1 MPAAGRIS
9 IVLTEIFMVIVRQS
23 VFVVPAV
30 SRIAER
36 KGCFARVGLE
46 VVTTTV
52 PSSRAQRAD
61 LAADRAD
68 IAITATDNLFAWDAA
83 GSDIVLIGQIETT
96 TDLALLLRPGLHSLD
111 ELAAVRLA
119 VDAPANGF
127 AVVAYAMM
135 ARLGRAGSGD
145 GPAAQYEVVEVGGVT
160 ERFDALAAGVVDAT
174 LVAPPLDE
182 IGQQRGMS
190 VAMRVQELAPA
201 YPGLGIVASRGKLD
215 TAVEPVAAYLAALD
229 NALGWMR
236 GADPGDVAAELA
248 AAGFGPAAARSVLA
262 TIPRTLAPASDG
274 LAALI
279 RLRQETG
286 MVIASAPAPADLIDP
301 RPLRVAGLQP
311 PAVKS
316 R

>member
-1 MPAAGRIS
+1 
-9 IVLTEIFMVIVRQS
+9 MVTVRQS

-36 KGCFARVGLE
+36 MGCFARAGLE

-52 PSSRAQRAD
+52 PSSHAQHAD
-61 LAADRAD
+61 LAEDRVD
-68 IAITATDNLFAWDAA
+68 VAITATDNLFAWGAA

-96 TDLALLLRPGLHSLD
+96 TDLALLLRPGLGSLD
-111 ELAAVRLA
+111 ELGAVRLA

-135 ARLGRAGSGD
+135 ARLGRAGSAD
-145 GPAAQYEVVEVGGVT
+145 GAGQHEGAPYEVVEVGGVT
-160 ERFDALAAGVVDAT
+160 ERFEALAAGAVDAT

-190 VAMRVQELAPA
+190 VAMRVQELASA
-201 YPGLGIVASRGKLD
+201 YPGLGIVARRAKLD

-229 NALGWMR
+229 DALGWMR
-236 GADPGDVAAELA
+236 GADPGGVAAELT
-248 AAGFGPAAARSVLA
+248 AAGFGPAAVRSVFA
-262 TIPRTLAPASDG
+262 TIPRTLAPASDAF
-274 LAALI
+274 AALA

-286 MVIASAPAPADLIDP
+286 MTIAGAPAPADLIDL
-301 RPLRVAGLQP
+301 RPLRIAGLHT
-311 PAVKS
+311 PAVRS
-316 R
+316 Y

>member
-52 PSSRAQRAD
+52 PSSRAQHAD

-135 ARLGRAGSGD
+135 ARLECRLRD

-160 ERFDALAAGVVDAT
+160 ER
-174 LVAPPLDE
+174 
-182 IGQQRGMS
+182 S
-190 VAMRVQELAPA
+190 MR
-201 YPGLGIVASRGKLD
+201 SR
-215 TAVEPVAAYLAALD
+215 PVSWTRPSSRRL
-229 NALGWMR
+229 WT
-236 GADPGDVAAELA
+236 
-248 AAGFGPAAARSVLA
+248 RSV
-262 TIPRTLAPASDG
+262 SSEG
-274 LAALI
+274 
-279 RLRQETG
+279 
-286 MVIASAPAPADLIDP
+286 
-301 RPLRVAGLQP
+301 
-311 PAVKS
+311 
-316 R
+316 